1 MAKQDLEKRQLM
13 NITQVATVF
22 TKYFDEKS
30 IGVIANVA
38 RGEGLTWFKTVV
50 KNNEE
55 KGDVDKDL
63 MTLGQDVIYAM
74 EHPNEPESQSLI
86 DFVNFMTDFKRIIM
100 HRTVD
105 GVYAQSYLTQLE
117 ELVTDSQVK
126 FNLFKMFSI
135 VNLRG
140 SEAQKLLLQLL
151 AKNGEKATIEDWGE
165 ILRNQQGQEHFDTLM
180 LLFEQMENAFVR
192 EIQAELQ
199 KKPYNIN
206 KLQQMCN
213 SITKTAVDI
222 YRLQWFGEDKRKVDT
237 WYSEI
242 RQKYE
247 LSTILSSTME
257 QITDLPKS
265 GYAQAAQMVTQ
276 IAELEA
282 QISRLKIQFEKQEV
296 DKSAEIQRLV
306 RELETIK
313 QTLADAQ
320 AQNQTL
326 NAENSALR
334 QDNAKLV
341 QSRASREAQVKK
353 LTKAAQG
360 MKASLFS
367 RGVNDFKKLA
377 EEIEHGIDQ
386 R

>member
-1 MAKQDLEKRQLM
+1 MAKQAPAKKQLM
-13 NITQVATVF
+13 NLTQIAAVF
-22 TKYFDEKS
+22 VKYFDSES
-30 IGVIANVA
+30 IKAIANVA
-38 RGEGLTWFKTVV
+38 RGEGLEWFKTIVK
-50 KNNEE
+50 KNNE
-55 KGDVDKDL
+55 KGGVDKEL

-74 EHPNEPESQSLI
+74 EHPDEPESQSFI
-86 DFVNFMTDFKRIIM
+86 DFVTFMTDFKQIIT
-100 HRTVD
+100 HRATD
-105 GVYAQSYLTQLE
+105 GIYAQSFLTQLE
-117 ELVTDSQVK
+117 ELITDHQVK
-126 FNLFKMFSI
+126 FALFKRFSV
-135 VNLRG
+135 VNLYG
-140 SEAQKLLLQLL
+140 SEVQKLLLQLL
-151 AKNGEKATIEDWGE
+151 AKNGEKATLEDWGE

-192 EIQAELQ
+192 EIQAELH

-206 KLQQMCN
+206 KLQQMCDG
-213 SITKTAVDI
+213 ITKTAKDI
-222 YRLQWFGEDKRKVDT
+222 YNLHWFGEDKRKVDT

-282 QISRLKIQFEKQEV
+282 QISRLKSQLEKQEG

-313 QTLADAQ
+313 KTLADAQ

-367 RGVNDFKKLA
+367 RGVNDFKKMA
-377 EEIEHGIDQ
+377 EEIEKGIDQ